1 TCRVRIDG
9 KEKGT
14 AMRKDDE
21 RHVDLQ
27 RQSTGRYRV
36 SNTRGGSISIGSG
49 EDADFT
55 PVELLLAAIGGCSA
69 IDVDFITSKRSEPDE
84 FTVRA
89 SGNKIRDESGNRMDD
104 LTLDF
109 TVRFPSDEGGK
120 KAQDVLP
127 KAVQRSHDRLC
138 TVSRTVEQESPVAVH
153 IHDQ

>member
-84 FTVRA
+84 FAVRA
-89 SGNKIRDESGNRMDD
+89 SGNKIRDEAGKRMDD
-104 LTLDF
+104 VTLEL
-109 TVRFPSDEGGK
+109 RLRLPSDEGRQS
-120 KAQDVLP
+120 AN
-127 KAVQRSHDRLC
+127 AV
-138 TVSRTVEQESPVAVH
+138 VA
-153 IHDQ
+153 IAGCK